1 MNKSSLLALLA
12 APLFPLF
19 GAAADFTALRPCA
32 RANALGTA
40 FTTVTDDACAV
51 FYNPANL
58 TTLADLEVRLETGRR
73 LTPAAPE
80 GEVSLAYVRPI
91 PDAKDLVAGL
101 GCYSIRQ
108 KGGSAADSMVF
119 SMGSRTVIKY
129 FQKPIFYGGSLKIMS
144 LRSLEKSHLGLGAE
158 GGVQLETNA
167 GLKTAL
173 VLSNALFGLGKSLAT
188 ITLGNSYRIKDT
200 LLLADLRAQGSYSEI
215 FMGAEQSLLN
225 GLLQARAGKG
235 LALGGGDYLALG
247 LGINLLPWTIDLTWS
262 LPWSG
267 YNRNYGYYG
276 VNAGYRFGSAG
287 FSEKLVGNAAREAE
301 TLKAEISDLRTQRAG
316 LESSIAAYRVNKSIL
331 ETDLT
336 MMQGRRREAENNIK
350 ELQVQALDARY
361 TKEHP
366 KPIKRY
372 APPRRRSAGPSCIKP
387 PPAKRCAL

>member
-372 APPRRRSAGPSCIKP
+372 APPPAAG
-387 PPAKRCAL
+387 ALAQAA